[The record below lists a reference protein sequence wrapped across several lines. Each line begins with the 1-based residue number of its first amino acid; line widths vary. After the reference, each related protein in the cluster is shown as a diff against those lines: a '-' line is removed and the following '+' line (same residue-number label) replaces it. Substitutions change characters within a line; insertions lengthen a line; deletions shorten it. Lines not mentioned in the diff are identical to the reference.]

1 MIIVLMNNNMIDIT
15 ADRVMHQV
23 AIRTWMSRNS
33 SSREAVQHKNEEKK
47 ERREK
52 KNQRGKKIKKIKTEN
67 KKQNKNKKK
76 RAYYHAKY
84 CADNEVGDRIWQHS
98 RPLLLHTCIIMTRHI
113 IMT

>member
-33 SSREAVQHKNEEKK
+33 SSNEAVQHKNEEKK

-52 KNQRGKKIKKIKTEN
+52 KNQKTKN
-67 KKQNKNKKK
+67 KNSKTKTKTKTKKQAKKMKKKK
-76 RAYYHAKY
+76 RKRLKSHDTK
-84 CADNEVGDRIWQHS
+84 
-98 RPLLLHTCIIMTRHI
+98 LKHI
-113 IMT
+113 DK

>member
-52 KNQRGKKIKKIKTEN
+52 KNQRGEKKKKNQNRKLKTKQKQE
-67 KKQNKNKKK
+67 KKMKKKK
-76 RAYYHAKY
+76 RKRLKSHDTK
-84 CADNEVGDRIWQHS
+84 
-98 RPLLLHTCIIMTRHI
+98 LKHI
-113 IMT
+113 DK